1 MGNSERKSNSIPQ
14 VNNPQGLAEMLAQI
28 IDGPKSK
35 QELNLV
41 LKLRDREFSYRIAAL
56 NFFGLIS
63 KSNSR
68 PGVWSWSQIRS
79 ESSGI
84 TASHASLLLQKAI
97 RDWNTDE
104 LGLRSGLDNTEYEIW
119 EALSGPNFKKVG
131 QKTMARRV
139 SSYKKLVHWALERE
153 N

>member
-1 MGNSERKSNSIPQ
+1 MGDSERKSNSIPQ
-14 VNNPQGLAEMLAQI
+14 VNDPQGLAQMLALI
-28 IDGPKSK
+28 IEGPKSK
-35 QELNLV
+35 KEMNSV
-41 LKLRDREFSYRIAAL
+41 LQLRDREFSYRIAAL
-56 NFFGLIS
+56 NFFSLIS

-68 PGVWSWSQIRS
+68 PPIWSWSQIKT

-84 TASHASLLLQKAI
+84 KSTSAEMILQMAVK
-97 RDWNTDE
+97 DWNTIE
-104 LGLRSGLDNTEYEIW
+104 LGLSSQLDNSEYEIW
-119 EALSGPNFKKVG
+119 QALSDSKFKKVG